1 MVAGAAV
8 LVVFLLVLLSDIT
21 QSAPQSDTKGS
32 PTYACRDGHCAEDTH
47 LFKLAQ
53 LRTWSSEG
61 RQRPLVAL
69 QKPIRMVA
77 RRRLVVAHAWGP
89 AYAHDVPCA
98 DAVGISVGLCR
109 SLSSVFRPFCRRRC
123 HSADKASK

>member
-8 LVVFLLVLLSDIT
+8 LVVLVLVLVSDIT
-21 QSAPQSDTKGS
+21 QSAPQSDTDGG
-32 PTYACRDGHCAEDTH
+32 PTYACRDGPCAEDTH

-53 LRTWSSEG
+53 LRTWSSEA

-77 RRRLVVAHAWGP
+77 RRRLLVAHAWGP
-89 AYAHDVPCA
+89 AYAHEVPCA
-98 DAVGISVGLCR
+98 DAVGISVGLCH
-109 SLSSVFRPFCRRRC
+109 SLGSVFRPFCRRRC
-123 HSADKASK
+123 HSAGEASM